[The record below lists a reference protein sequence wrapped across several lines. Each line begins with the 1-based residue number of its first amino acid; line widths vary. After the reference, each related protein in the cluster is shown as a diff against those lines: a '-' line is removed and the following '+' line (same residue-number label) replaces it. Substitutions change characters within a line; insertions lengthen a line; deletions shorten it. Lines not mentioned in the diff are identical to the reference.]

1 MGRPRHLR
9 ACSAELCGLGP
20 ACSRFATVRGGF
32 TSQVLRV
39 YSRLMRLQVPKQNCT
54 EAVLNTALITVT
66 SQGRSAAL
74 SLSAACRLSC
84 SHQQHSP
91 PVRVPLG
98 LFSFSYSPALENKT
112 AIAAAMPSSGCGL
125 QSAGE
130 VFAGS
135 AHQLHGGSQETPLKM
150 VGRSKNSQG
159 SKLLQTGTERQLP
172 LACFVPTL
180 WCQQG
185 ATPASH
191 NH

>member
-1 MGRPRHLR
+1 
-9 ACSAELCGLGP
+9 
-20 ACSRFATVRGGF
+20 
-32 TSQVLRV
+32 
-39 YSRLMRLQVPKQNCT
+39 MRLQVPKQNCT

-84 SHQQHSP
+84 SHQQRSP

-112 AIAAAMPSSGCGL
+112 AIAAAMPSSGCRL

-135 AHQLHGGSQETPLKM
+135 AHQLHGGSQEMPLKM
-150 VGRSKNSQG
+150 VGCSRNSQG

-172 LACFVPTL
+172 LACFFPLRGVSKEQHLHLTITEGS
-180 WCQQG
+180 QG
-185 ATPASH
+185 LPGDPRGHASPPSLAIHTPL
-191 NH
+191 